1 MAVGDV
7 TRTGRTHLGDGDGAR
22 EAGEFEQLVEAERVL
37 LPQLARDQLRLLLP
51 AHTHMTSAYTAS
63 QHVT

>member
-22 EAGEFEQLVEAERVL
+22 EAGELEQLVEAERVL
-37 LPQLARDQLRLLLP
+37 FPQLARDQLRLLLP
-51 AHTHMTSAYTAS
+51 AYTQTHDVSTHS
-63 QHVT
+63 